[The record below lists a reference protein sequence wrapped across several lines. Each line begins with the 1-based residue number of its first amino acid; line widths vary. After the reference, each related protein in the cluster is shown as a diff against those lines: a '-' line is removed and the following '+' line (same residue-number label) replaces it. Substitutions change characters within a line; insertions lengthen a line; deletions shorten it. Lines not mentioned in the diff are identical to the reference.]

1 MIVMLMLPNK
11 KLTLLNKESRRE
23 DKLILRKKLKFQ
35 FMTELTKFLPEK
47 YPSIQFDDK
56 KKYYEKYYFK

>member
-1 MIVMLMLPNK
+1 
-11 KLTLLNKESRRE
+11 
-23 DKLILRKKLKFQ
+23 
-35 FMTELTKFLPEK
+35 MTELTKFLPEK